1 MQFIKYKIFFILLFL
16 SADLSYAFQDKNN
29 FSISDSL
36 AIAKKYYING
46 IYYGNKGKLD
56 SALFFAQKAV
66 KLYNSVSQKE
76 NTNLANAYQSLGII
90 NKLLGKYDDA
100 IRCYNNAER
109 IYTIK
114 SNKSFIAYIYANK
127 ANIYFIQQ
135 DYTKAKD
142 YHLRALNIFKK
153 DSLRFKN
160 QIASTYTNLG
170 NIFRRNIDYPTAIQ
184 YYKKSLKLKDLKAS
198 YTTFGNLA
206 LCYKKIG
213 EYNQAKQ
220 YYLKAITIIEAE
232 FGKKNIKNAVYIL
245 NYGNFLS
252 NQNNKGDAFKFF
264 KSAIEIYKNNYGS
277 NHPNLSGCYNDLGVH
292 FLSNNQTDSALFY
305 FQKSLIALSPEFNDV
320 NVNSNPSVKNVLSKT
335 HLLSSLK
342 NKATALSILAD
353 KNNEPNKYILSLAT
367 YDLAINAIDK
377 IRLGYLSEE
386 SKLFL
391 ADNEFETFSNALE
404 IAFKLYKST
413 GEEIY
418 LEKAFNYSESGKSAI
433 LTEALKNIQALNI
446 GGIPDSLITKEKQLE
461 KNIWSYEELIYE
473 ENKKKDP
480 DNNKLEYWNKFLF
493 EEKQEFDKLTIY
505 LENNFT
511 KYQTLKHLK
520 NTTTIEEVQNKLSR
534 KDILIEYFFTN
545 DKIYTIIIDQTESDI
560 LVQNI
565 DQIFHDHLNRLLQS
579 LSNNNFSN
587 HGYKEF
593 NQYHESSFYIYNQL
607 LKSIESKIKNKEL
620 IIIPDGKLAYLPF
633 EVLTTNKD
641 TFNRINYNKLP
652 YLLYN
657 NTFSYSYS
665 ASFLFE
671 ENNREE
677 KNLIKL
683 AGFAPSYAN
692 IEGVQNEK
700 FSFRQKYREKLFP
713 LKGIKEE
720 VEVISNLIG
729 GDVYVDNKASE
740 ANFKKK
746 ACNYD
751 ILHLAMHTII
761 DDTNPMYS
769 KMVFT
774 QTNDSAEDGFLN
786 TFELYNMN
794 LNARMA
800 VLSSCNSGSG
810 IMHRGEGVLS
820 MARGFVYSGCPS
832 IIMTLWSVE
841 DNSGVKLM
849 TSFYSILL
857 KGNNK
862 SHSLR
867 QSKIDFIKNA
877 DQLKSHPY
885 FWSGYVVIG
894 NKEALFFPYKKYI
907 LFSGLFL
914 LLITVGIFLKRFWK
928 S

>member
-1 MQFIKYKIFFILLFL
+1 MHYRLILFL
-16 SADLSYAFQDKNN
+16 LIFLFSTESIIALERNDSIVVVKSLEKAESYYKKGVN
-29 FSISDSL
+29 FGRI
-36 AIAKKYYING
+36 
-46 IYYGNKGKLD
+46 GNLD
-56 SALFFAQKAV
+56 SALFYSQKAV
-66 KLYNSVSQKE
+66 NLYKSNNQTDS
-76 NTNLANAYQSLGII
+76 TNLANAYQSLGII

-100 IRCYNNAER
+100 IRCYNNAEL
-109 IYTIK
+109 IYSLN
-114 SNKSFIAYIYANK
+114 SNHSLLSYIYGNK

-135 DYTKAKD
+135 DYAKAKD
-142 YHLRALNIFKK
+142 FHLRALNIFNK
-153 DSLRFKN
+153 DSLKFKD

-170 NIFRRNIDYPTAIQ
+170 NIFRKNNNYLTAIQ
-184 YYKKSLKLKDLKAS
+184 YYQQSLKLKYLKTS
-198 YTTFGNLA
+198 YSTFGNLA
-206 LCYKKIG
+206 LCYEKT
-213 EYNQAKQ
+213 EDYNHAKQ
-220 YYLKAITIIEAE
+220 YYLKAINIIETVY
-232 FGKKNIKNAVYIL
+232 GKNNIKNAVYNL
-245 NYGNFLS
+245 NYAIFLS
-252 NQNNKGDAFKFF
+252 NQKNKEEALKYFNL
-264 KSAIEIYKNNYGS
+264 AINIYKNNYGS

-292 FLSNNQTDSALFY
+292 FIKYNQTDSALFY
-305 FQKSLIALSPEFNDV
+305 FQKSLIALSPEFNDA
-320 NVNSNPSVKNVLSKT
+320 NINSNPTVNRVLSKT

-353 KNNEPNKYILSLAT
+353 KNNEPDKYILSLTT
-367 YDLAINAIDK
+367 YDLAINVINK

-391 ADNEFETFSNALE
+391 ADNEFETFSSALE

-446 GGIPDSLITKEKQLE
+446 GGIPDSLIIKEKQLE
-461 KNIWSYEELIYE
+461 KSIWSYEELIYE
-473 ENKKKDP
+473 ENKKEDP
-480 DNNKLEYWNKFLF
+480 DHNKLEYWNKFLF
-493 EEKQEFDKLTIY
+493 EKKQEFDNLISY

-511 KYQTLKHLK
+511 KYHTLKHLT
-520 NTTTIEEVQNKLSR
+520 NTLTIEEVQKKLNR
-534 KDILIEYFFTN
+534 RDILIEYFFTKN
-545 DKIYTIIIDQTESDI
+545 KIYTIIIGKRESDI
-560 LVQNI
+560 LVQDI
-565 DQIFHDHLNRLLQS
+565 DQTFHDHLNVLLQS

-593 NQYHESSFYIYNQL
+593 KQYHESSFYIYNQL
-607 LKSIESKIKNKEL
+607 LRPLENKLKNKEL

-652 YLLYN
+652 YLLYKN
-657 NTFSYSYS
+657 NFSYSYS

-671 ENNREE
+671 ENNNEN
-677 KNLIKL
+677 KNLTKL
-683 AGFAPSYAN
+683 AGFAPTYKN
-692 IEGVQNEK
+692 IKGAQNK
-700 FSFRQKYREKLFP
+700 NLSFRQKYREKLFP

-720 VEVISNLIG
+720 VEIISKLIG
-729 GDVYVDNKASE
+729 GDVYLDNDANE
-740 ANFKKK
+740 TNFKKF
-746 ACNYD
+746 ACDYD

-774 QTNDSAEDGFLN
+774 QTNDSIEDGFLN
-786 TFELYNMN
+786 TYELYNMN

-810 IMHRGEGVLS
+810 LLHRGEGVLS

-849 TSFYSILL
+849 TSFYSNLIN
-857 KGNNK
+857 GNNK
-862 SHSLR
+862 SYSLR

-894 NKEALFFPYKKYI
+894 NKETLFFPYKKYI
-907 LFSGLFL
+907 KIGSFLVL
-914 LLITVGIFLKRFWK
+914 LLVVGVLLKRLWRF
-928 S
+928 